1 MQTVELLKK
10 ERHDKPELGK
20 SVRFIMRSDLV
31 VLEHLRPFLLVRRG
45 DEVALH
51 VKDHRL
57 QMNSPDHLK
66 AFELLQQNQ
75 RTIMSQIYLSRSS
88 HIHM

>member
-1 MQTVELLKK
+1 MQNTYVSMNRTCESYLIIF
-10 ERHDKPELGK
+10 EE
-20 SVRFIMRSDLV
+20 
-31 VLEHLRPFLLVRRG
+31 LRPLLLVSWG

-51 VKDHRL
+51 VKEHRL